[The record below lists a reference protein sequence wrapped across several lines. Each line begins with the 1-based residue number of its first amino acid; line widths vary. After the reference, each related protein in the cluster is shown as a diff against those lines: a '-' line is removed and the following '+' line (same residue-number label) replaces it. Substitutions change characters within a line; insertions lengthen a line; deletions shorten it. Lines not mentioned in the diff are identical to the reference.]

1 VVERD
6 LVERHVVE
14 RDLVERHLVERDLVR
29 GVLGVTMANWRSPS
43 ARLVALEVF
52 MLALGTG
59 FAAIA
64 SSRTT
69 AARPELVIAVAT
81 LAIAFYVVELVPLHL
96 EWAGQAYSLSMSEV
110 PLVVGLL
117 CWPSTLLIFARV
129 VGGAAALVVHRRQ
142 PLHKLSYNVAVQYL
156 EATVALAVFLY
167 VPHAHGAPIV
177 AAPAV
182 LAAVVCSTGTAVVLV
197 WLAIRV
203 TVGHLDKAIVRSFT
217 RSGVAG
223 LVINPAIAI
232 TVVAAARDS
241 HLDVIP
247 LVIVLAGAGAVYR
260 AYVSLRLRHASL
272 ETLYD
277 FTRGISHGET
287 MEGRLREVL
296 LKTRDML
303 KSSVA
308 GVVIDDEKPI
318 IRWVDADGTMHSE
331 PFQQTRADWAFSLVL
346 TSGAVV
352 RMPRASRDAGHQAF
366 LQSRGIRD
374 AMLAPLMIEGS
385 ARGVLFVQDR
395 RSDVATFTEDDA
407 KLFETVAT
415 HAASVLDN
423 SRLVDRLRHESRHDA
438 LTGLMNRHYFRA
450 RLSDVLGYP
459 GRHFALMI
467 GDLDRFKDV
476 NDTLGHHHGDLLIR
490 EVASR
495 IAAAA
500 PPDAVVARLGGD
512 EFAVLVPAIDAM
524 EARAIAQAIRLGVS
538 APCVLDGIAIDVD
551 ASFGIALAPDH
562 GKDET
567 VLLKRADMAMYAAK
581 SSGTGIEIYDRDR
594 DDYSPRRLALATD
607 LRAGIDRD
615 ELVLHYQPQV
625 DVDGTVT
632 GVEALVR
639 WHHPVYGEVSP
650 GEFIGLAERSGA
662 ITQLTRWVL
671 AKALEQL
678 AAWHRQ
684 GLPVTMSVNVSMR
697 NLLDAGIVDSVRRE
711 LRRMQVAPQMV
722 TLEITESHIMSDP
735 GRTLPIL
742 HRLASLGVR
751 LSIDDFGTGYS
762 SLSHLRQFPVHEIKI
777 DRSFI
782 GTISNNDNRAI
793 VKAVIAIA
801 EGLDVETVA
810 EGVEDGET
818 AAQVALMGC
827 TRLQGYY
834 IARPMPAEQVT
845 EWLVGQHLALE
856 ATRSVS

>member
-1 VVERD
+1 MIAQA
-6 LVERHVVE
+6 LKSA
-14 RDLVERHLVERDLVR
+14 
-29 GVLGVTMANWRSPS
+29 G
-43 ARLVALEVF
+43 ARLGALEVMMF
-52 MLALGTG
+52 VVGTSCAALASNRTMH
-59 FAAIA
+59 A
-64 SSRTT
+64 S
-69 AARPELVIAVAT
+69 PHVIVAVAV
-81 LAIAFYVVELVPLHL
+81 LAVAFYVVEIVPLHL
-96 EWAGQAYSLSMSEV
+96 EWAGQAYSLSMSEA

-117 CWPSTLLIFARV
+117 CWPSTSLIFARV
-129 VGGAAALVVHRRQ
+129 LGGAAALVVHRRQ

-156 EATVALAVFLY
+156 EVTVALAVFLY
-167 VPHAHGAPIV
+167 LPHAHGAPIL

-182 LAAVVCSTGTAVVLV
+182 LAAVLFSTGSAVVLV
-197 WLAIRV
+197 WLAIRF
-203 TVGHLDKAIVRSFT
+203 TVGHLDRTIVRSFT

-223 LVINPAIAI
+223 LVINPSIAI
-232 TVVAAARDS
+232 VVVAAARDS
-241 HLDVIP
+241 QIDVIP
-247 LVIVLAGAGAVYR
+247 LAIVLCGVGAIYR
-260 AYVSLRLRHASL
+260 AYVNLRQRHSSL

-277 FTRGISHGET
+277 FTRGISHGES
-287 MEGRLREVL
+287 MEGRLRDVL
-296 LKTRDML
+296 VKTRDMM

-308 GVVIDDEKPI
+308 GVLIDEDIPT
-318 IRWVDADGTMHSE
+318 IRWVDADGSMHTAVFE
-331 PFQQTRADWAFSLVL
+331 QTRADWPFALVL
-346 TSGAVV
+346 TSATVV
-352 RMPRASRDAGHQAF
+352 RMPRNSRDAGHQAF
-366 LQSRGIRD
+366 LHQHGIRD

-385 ARGVLFVQDR
+385 ARGVLFVEDR
-395 RSDVATFTEDDA
+395 RSDVATYTDDDA

-450 RLSDVLGYP
+450 RLNEVLGHR
-459 GRHFALMI
+459 GRQYALMI
-467 GDLDRFKDV
+467 ADLDRFKEV

-490 EVASR
+490 EVANR
-495 IAAAA
+495 ITAAA
-500 PPDAVVARLGGD
+500 PPHAIIARLGGD
-512 EFAVLVPAIDAM
+512 EFAVLVQATDAM
-524 EARAIAQAIRLGVS
+524 EARAIAQAIRLGIS
-538 APCVLDGIAIDVD
+538 APCVLDGLAVDVD
-551 ASFGIALAPDH
+551 ASFGIALSPAH
-562 GKDET
+562 GNEET

-581 SSGTGIEIYDRDR
+581 SSGTGIEVYDRDR

-607 LRAGIDRD
+607 LRAGIERD
-615 ELVLHYQPQV
+615 ELLLHYQPQV

-639 WHHPVYGEVSP
+639 WQHPVYGEVSP

-662 ITQLTRWVL
+662 ISQLTRWVL
-671 AKALEQL
+671 ARSLEQL
-678 AAWHRQ
+678 AQWHRQ
-684 GLPVTMSVNVSMR
+684 ALPVTMSVNVSMR

-711 LRRMQVAPQMV
+711 LRRTQVPPQAV

-782 GTISNNDNRAI
+782 GALSNSDNRSI

-818 AAQVALMGC
+818 AAQVAEMGC

-834 IARPMPAEQVT
+834 IARPMPAAQLT

-856 ATRSVS
+856 ATRSAS